1 MITMAMVAEE
11 TKKKTR
17 NNKKMVKRIN
27 GGYCSMEK
35 YLIIDLALCTK
46 AKEFQWRYPDEF

>member
-1 MITMAMVAEE
+1 MVAEE
-11 TKKKTR
+11 TKKKKR
-17 NNKKMVKRIN
+17 EIIKKMVKRIN

-46 AKEFQWRYPDEF
+46 AKNFNGDTLMSFRPL

>member
-1 MITMAMVAEE
+1 MVAEE
-11 TKKKTR
+11 TKKKKR
-17 NNKKMVKRIN
+17 EIIKKMVKRIN

>member
-1 MITMAMVAEE
+1 MAMVAEE